1 MLQLLCS
8 GRNLGWRLFQ
18 NLCAGIIGV
27 GAAEYIEYLLSSKQA
42 CCIAST
48 CKFLLYFFT
57 FFFWALQLF
66 YSVRSRILSYVIGP
80 RFIKMRVGSHSRT
93 RVPLCTIFRLFRGAC
108 AKTGASGKSAL
119 CVSQYHNMPLACQ
132 IPPTETTCRCFCPL
146 PTNVDICESISF
158 SRRL

>member
-1 MLQLLCS
+1 MQWAESRLKAFPKPLCWYNWS
-8 GRNLGWRLFQ
+8 G
-18 NLCAGIIGV
+18 
-27 GAAEYIEYLLSSKQA
+27 SSRVHRVPAFKQA

-57 FFFWALQLF
+57 FFFGALQLF

-132 IPPTETTCRCFCPL
+132 IPPTEATCRCFCPL
-146 PTNVDICESISF
+146 PINVDS
-158 SRRL
+158 L